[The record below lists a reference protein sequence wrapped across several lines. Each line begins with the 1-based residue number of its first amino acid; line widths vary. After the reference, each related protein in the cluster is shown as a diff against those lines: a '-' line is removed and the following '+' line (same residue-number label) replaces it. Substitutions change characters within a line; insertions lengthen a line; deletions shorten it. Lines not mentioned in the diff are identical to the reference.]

1 VFVSVRLAIFAGM
14 MDNEADNFRRIQL
27 VTEVERAKDMVA
39 RYREGIDF
47 YRDQISR
54 YCKRLGRI
62 AERLGEPEEG
72 DHDDR

>member
-1 VFVSVRLAIFAGM
+1 M
-14 MDNEADNFRRIQL
+14 MDDAEADNFRRIQL
-27 VTEVERAKDMVA
+27 VTEVERAEDMVA
-39 RYREGIDF
+39 RYRKAIDF
-47 YRDQISR
+47 YREQIGK